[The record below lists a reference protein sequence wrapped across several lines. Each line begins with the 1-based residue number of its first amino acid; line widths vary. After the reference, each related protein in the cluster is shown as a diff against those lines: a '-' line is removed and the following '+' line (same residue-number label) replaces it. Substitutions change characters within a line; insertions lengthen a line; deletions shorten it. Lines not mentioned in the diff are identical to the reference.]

1 MITKPPVSIEEDDL
15 VAFSKLPQV
24 KALIGKKPR
33 ILEIGTWKGGSSWTW
48 MAMFDPEVLISID
61 KHEEDGFTPVAPNRK
76 TARVEYLFTGSHS
89 DETKDAV
96 LKILN
101 KKGVDIL
108 FIDGDHSYEGVK
120 KDWEMY
126 SILAEPKGIV
136 IFHDALYHADGTEE
150 VDIFWNEIKG
160 KYKHVE
166 IKSSPNS
173 TGMGV
178 LFL

>member
-1 MITKPPVSIEEDDL
+1 MKPPVSIEKDDL
-15 VAFSKLPQV
+15 ITFSKLPQV
-24 KALIGKKPR
+24 KKLIGKKPN
-33 ILEIGTWKGGSSWTW
+33 ILEIGTWMGGSSWTW
-48 MAMFDPEVLISID
+48 MAMFDPEILISVD
-61 KHEEDGFTPVAPNRK
+61 SVKQDGFIPVEKNRK
-76 TARVEYLFTGSHS
+76 TQRVEYLFTGSHS
-89 DETKDAV
+89 DKTKDAV

-126 SILAEPKGIV
+126 SILAEPGGIV
-136 IFHDALYHADGTEE
+136 IFHDALYHADGSEE